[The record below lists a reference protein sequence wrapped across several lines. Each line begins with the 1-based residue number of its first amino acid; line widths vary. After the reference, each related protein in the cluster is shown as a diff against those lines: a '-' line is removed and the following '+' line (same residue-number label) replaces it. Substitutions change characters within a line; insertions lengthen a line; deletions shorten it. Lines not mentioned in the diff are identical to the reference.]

1 MKNFLLEFKLYI
13 KHELLLSSN
22 TIEAYANDINQYLNF
37 MIINLNIKD
46 PNQITQKD
54 ISLFLEN
61 IVNFYN
67 ISSKSLARKIIVIK
81 KFHYFLFLEKKI
93 KYNVALIL
101 KIPKIEKKL
110 PLVLSLKEVFLFLK
124 CIPDK
129 NSLIS
134 LRNQAIFE
142 LMYGSGL
149 RISEILNL
157 TLSNLYLEK
166 SYIIIIGKGN
176 KERIVPVTKY
186 SSKKLKKYLQKGRS
200 TFLKNKTSLFVFLNK
215 KGERLSRQGCYK
227 IFKKITKKANLRN
240 ECSPHTL
247 RHSFAT
253 HLLEN
258 GIDLRTLQNILGH
271 EDISTTQIYTHISQ
285 KYLKKTYFKYHPRA
299 INNF

>member
-1 MKNFLLEFKLYI
+1 MKNLLLEFKLYI
-13 KHELLLSSN
+13 KHELLLSAN
-22 TIEAYANDINQYLNF
+22 TIEAYVNDINQYLNF

-81 KFHYFLFLEKKI
+81 KFHYFLFLEKI
-93 KYNVALIL
+93 KYNVTLIL

-124 CIPDK
+124 CIPNK

-157 TLSNLYLEK
+157 TLSNLYLEE

-186 SSKKLKKYLQKGRS
+186 SSKKLKNIYKKDVL
-200 TFLKNKTSLFVFLNK
+200 LF
-215 KGERLSRQGCYK
+215 
-227 IFKKITKKANLRN
+227 
-240 ECSPHTL
+240 
-247 RHSFAT
+247 
-253 HLLEN
+253 
-258 GIDLRTLQNILGH
+258 
-271 EDISTTQIYTHISQ
+271 
-285 KYLKKTYFKYHPRA
+285 
-299 INNF
+299 